1 MAKLQKEDNYM
12 SRKVTLKELELEFE
26 FASVVMKEVLKNF
39 TFNNVCRCNKYLSI
53 EVNSSPISE
62 LDEKSFNMLSL
73 EDGSVE
79 MLRVETAHVYLYAF
93 HDNNY
98 AFDKTS
104 ISLSDV
110 YGNDLPDENGL
121 EVVDD
126 VYLDKYFI
134 DENDE
139 MELDKYYVNLEKLYK
154 EF

>member
-1 MAKLQKEDNYM
+1 M

-39 TFNNVCRCNKYLSI
+39 TFSNVCRCNKYLNV

-79 MLRVETAHVYLYAF
+79 MLRVETAHVYLYTF
-93 HDNNY
+93 YDNNY

-121 EVVDD
+121 EAVDD
-126 VYLDKYFI
+126 AYLEKYFV
-134 DENDE
+134 DENDD
-139 MELDKYYVNLEKLYK
+139 MELNKYYVNLEKLYK

>member
-39 TFNNVCRCNKYLSI
+39 TFNNVCRCNEYLSI

-126 VYLDKYFI
+126 VYLDKYFV

>member
-1 MAKLQKEDNYM
+1 MERKIGETFDFEGHKL
-12 SRKVTLKELELEFE
+12 KVTDEGTCK
-26 FASVVMKEVLKNF
+26 
-39 TFNNVCRCNKYLSI
+39 CNEYLSI
-53 EVNSSPISE
+53 EINSSPISE

-79 MLRVETAHVYLYAF
+79 MLRVETAHVYLYTF
-93 HDNNY
+93 YDDNY
-98 AFDKTS
+98 AFDKAS

-126 VYLDKYFI
+126 AYLEKYFV

-139 MELDKYYVNLEKLYK
+139 MELDKYYTHLEKLCK

>member
-1 MAKLQKEDNYM
+1 M

-39 TFNNVCRCNKYLSI
+39 TFSNVCRCNKYLSV

-126 VYLDKYFI
+126 VYLDKYFV